1 MDESQQMSLAALR
14 GAIKQFKKES
24 PKLTGK
30 KADLMAYASR
40 IGLFKKP
47 DVVEAEPPAAKKVA
61 VAAKKVVEALPESLK
76 KPVEKVAVAKKAKAV
91 VAPAKKAATS
101 FAAFMS
107 EHKGQGF
114 SMKDLALKY
123 KESK

>member
-1 MDESQQMSLAALR
+1 MDETQQMSLAALR

-30 KADLMAYASR
+30 KADLMAYANR

-76 KPVEKVAVAKKAKAV
+76 KPVAKPVEKKAKAV